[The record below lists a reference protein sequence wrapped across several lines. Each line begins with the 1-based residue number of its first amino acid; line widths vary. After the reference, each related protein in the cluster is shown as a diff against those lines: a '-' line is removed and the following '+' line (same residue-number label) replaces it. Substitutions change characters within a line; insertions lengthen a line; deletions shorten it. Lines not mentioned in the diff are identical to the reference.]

1 MPLGRVMLSTGLF
14 LVLIGSVCNGF
25 MRDSIMNW
33 APTILMQTQG
43 LALDGVLGVAL
54 IIPLVLSIRGT

>member
-1 MPLGRVMLSTGLF
+1 
-14 LVLIGSVCNGF
+14 
-25 MRDSIMNW
+25 MNW

-54 IIPLVLSIRGT
+54 IIPLVNELGILFGRQCYRA